1 MVARHTSFRSP
12 TSLRM
17 ELHEP
22 FSSILFHPRPL
33 DGSSRS
39 FHRIPGL
46 SARDMA
52 EIEDCVFLA
61 VGSNVL
67 DPEIGAS
74 LKDLGWIDRHLAVSS
89 DGAVHFTLRVPT
101 LLHPS
106 LEDLKDRVAR
116 TAEGVIRDWSL
127 EKSLPEINL
136 KVNVEA
142 IAAKPVPAEAGE
154 EVASRLG
161 PGLANVANYIAVYS
175 CKGGVGKSTIAVN
188 LAYELARLGGRV
200 GLLDLDV
207 YGPSLPFLVRPT
219 DPAVRRSP
227 LGKGMVY
234 PIEHEGVKLLSLGFV
249 SSKV

>member
-1 MVARHTSFRSP
+1 VGRRCSFPSGAFLRVESQEPISNFSP
-12 TSLRM
+12 HS
-17 ELHEP
+17 
-22 FSSILFHPRPL
+22 RPL

-39 FHRIPGL
+39 FHRLPGL

-52 EIEDCVFLA
+52 EIEDRVSSA
-61 VGSNVL
+61 VGSNVS
-67 DPEIGAS
+67 DPEIGVL
-74 LKDLGWIDRHLAVSS
+74 LKDLGWIERRLVVSS
-89 DGAVHFTLRVPT
+89 DGTVKFILRVPT

-106 LEDLKDRVAR
+106 LEELKDRVAR
-116 TAEGVIRDWSL
+116 TAEGVICDWRL
-127 EKSLPEINL
+127 EKAMPEINV
-136 KVNVEA
+136 KVKVEA
-142 IAAKPVPAEAGE
+142 IAAKPVPAVAPE
-154 EVASRLG
+154 EVATRLG
-161 PGLANVANYIAVYS
+161 PGLANVANYVAVYS

-219 DPAVRRSP
+219 DPAVRQSP